1 MNLEKAR
8 KVEAQPDYEKTVP
21 EDVRAA
27 NEEKVCPLP
36 TGFCSERVVVVVAD
50 WRFCVAE
57 TVRDRGRKLGAV
69 DSDVREAQVNVL
81 DVSRERRGAC
91 GL

>member
-27 NEEKVCPLP
+27 NEEKVRILP
-36 TGFCSERVVVVVAD
+36 
-50 WRFCVAE
+50 
-57 TVRDRGRKLGAV
+57 
-69 DSDVREAQVNVL
+69 
-81 DVSRERRGAC
+81 
-91 GL
+91 